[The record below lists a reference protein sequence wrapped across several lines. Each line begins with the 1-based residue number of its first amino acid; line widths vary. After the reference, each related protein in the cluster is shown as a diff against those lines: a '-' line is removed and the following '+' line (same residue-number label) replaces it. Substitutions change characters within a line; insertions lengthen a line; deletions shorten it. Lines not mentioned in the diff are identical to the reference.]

1 MAESPEVFGEPGGG
15 QNVCVFFLV
24 LFSHFPKRMLYTF
37 SLGLGIMGCIYFLT
51 SRCIMGKDSRAL

>member
-1 MAESPEVFGEPGGG
+1 MNLGGGG

>member
-1 MAESPEVFGEPGGG
+1 MNLEGPKYIL
-15 QNVCVFFLV
+15 FLV

-51 SRCIMGKDSRAL
+51 SRWVHHGKGQQDSLTQ